1 MKPEENI
8 GKLIKK
14 LHITPR
20 AEMHQKT
27 LSDLFEAQD
36 NFKKAKSVV
45 NQPKIFRTI
54 MGMKITKFSAA
65 AVLIIITVLIGINQ
79 FFDGPIDGVSA
90 TLADTLE
97 TMRKMPWVHVI
108 TESETLEG
116 KETIESWMSFES
128 KIRASKGT
136 RVVTVYT
143 NYSKGKKY
151 LYSPRDPYSNK
162 IRITPL
168 SPIDDLFK
176 HPDSPVELIT
186 RVLENAKKRKSK
198 ITREKSTLGGTEVE
212 VIRITHGNSETT
224 LFRDIKR
231 NLLIRMDMEGVTM
244 RKEKT
249 SKESKAGISTKA
261 HIKGSPTTSS
271 IKQYRYKYKHLY
283 DYPDQG
289 PKDIY
294 ALGAPRNAQIDNY
307 CPTGDV
313 ADIFAEV
320 RQRIHKAYEGFVA
333 IIIESESL
341 DSNPEQQKIILMRN
355 RIPDKPQFLWSG
367 LRFLAWFHPSS
378 FTLNTNIYNTT
389 YEMLPADSERDGL
402 IGFKVLQ
409 IQKSSIKRTIID
421 EYWLDRE
428 RDYLVMEHIRFE
440 NHMNRYWDS
449 TKKTITL
456 ATKQTPDGQWYPSHI
471 SYEWKYSDDT
481 GQHKQKIDKQIIL
494 KKEPVFP
501 DDDFKI
507 EYIFNVE

>member
-20 AEMHQKT
+20 AEMHRKT
-27 LSDLFEAQD
+27 LRDLFEAQD

-45 NQPKIFRTI
+45 NQPNIFRTI
-54 MGMKITKFSAA
+54 MKTKITKFAA
-65 AVLIIITVLIGINQ
+65 AVLIIIAVLIGINQ
-79 FFDGPIDGVSA
+79 FFDGSIDGVSA
-90 TLADTLE
+90 TLAGTLE
-97 TMRKMPWVHVI
+97 TTRKMPWVHVI
-108 TESETLEG
+108 TESETPRG

-136 RVVTVYT
+136 RVVTAYID
-143 NYSKGKKY
+143 YPKGKKY
-151 LYSPRDPYSNK
+151 YYSPRDPYSNK
-162 IRITPL
+162 IRIIPL
-168 SPIDDLFK
+168 SPIDDLFNP
-176 HPDSPVELIT
+176 PDSPIDMIT
-186 RVLENAKKRKSK
+186 RALENVKNQESK
-198 ITREKSTLGGTEVE
+198 ITIEKSTLDGIEVE
-212 VIRITHGNSETT
+212 VIRFTNENSKTT
-224 LFRDIKR
+224 LFRDIER

-244 RKEKT
+244 RKGKISKMSKGRKSAKT
-249 SKESKAGISTKA
+249 QSQS
-261 HIKGSPTTSS
+261 SPKKKS
-271 IKQYRYKYKHLY
+271 IVKYKYKRFF

-294 ALGAPRNAQIDNY
+294 ALGAPRDAQIDNY

-320 RQRIHKAYEGFVA
+320 RKHIHKAYEGFVA
-333 IIIESESL
+333 IVIESASL

-355 RIPDKPQFLWSG
+355 RITDKPQFLWSG

-378 FTLNTNIYNTT
+378 FALNTNIYKTT
-389 YEMLPADSERDGL
+389 YEMLPTDSDHDGL

-409 IQKSSIKRTIID
+409 IQKSPKRTRID

-449 TKKTITL
+449 TKRTITL

-471 SYEWKYSDDT
+471 SYEWEYSDDT

-501 DDDFKI
+501 DDNLKI